1 MKVVKFVALLETM
14 EELEKHLKREK
25 DKDGLALISRAKKQ
39 FELALNDLKEKGDA
53 T

>member
-1 MKVVKFVALLETM
+1 MKVVKFIAMLETL

-39 FELALNDLKEKGDA
+39 IDLALKDLKQE
-53 T
+53 